1 MTNDLTERVARLYED
16 AWGIKDHWRARQAIA
31 IALHEAAKV
40 AVLTINSRPELTS
53 YDVWLAICDLIPSG
67 NDTAQDGKGSAE

>member
-1 MTNDLTERVARLYED
+1 MSDELVERVIAAMYNDPTDVRT
-16 AWGIKDHWRARQAIA
+16 ATKRGIA

-67 NDTAQDGKGSAE
+67 NDTAQDGKSNAE